1 MTGITPAHA
10 GKTES
15 GTFANPT
22 GEDHPRACGKDRA
35 FFSFLRLFLGSP
47 PRMRERL
54 LIASAFFQDVGIT
67 PAHAGKTDAW
77 QTFGYRV
84 QDHPRA
90 CGKDIFF
97 FHSSA
102 VVVGSPP
109 RMRERRKRCIINF
122 SNIGITPAHAGKTG
136 RLFSLIMRM
145 RDHPRACGKDTEK
158 PKAEITHLGSPPRM
172 RERRF

>member
-1 MTGITPAHA
+1 MTGITPTHA

-67 PAHAGKTDAW
+67 PAHAGKTN
-77 QTFGYRV
+77 
-84 QDHPRA
+84 
-90 CGKDIFF
+90 
-97 FHSSA
+97 
-102 VVVGSPP
+102 
-109 RMRERRKRCIINF
+109 MRTY
-122 SNIGITPAHAGKTG
+122 S
-136 RLFSLIMRM
+136 RLNV
-145 RDHPRACGKDTEK
+145 RDHPRACGKD
-158 PKAEITHLGSPPRM
+158 
-172 RERRF
+172 